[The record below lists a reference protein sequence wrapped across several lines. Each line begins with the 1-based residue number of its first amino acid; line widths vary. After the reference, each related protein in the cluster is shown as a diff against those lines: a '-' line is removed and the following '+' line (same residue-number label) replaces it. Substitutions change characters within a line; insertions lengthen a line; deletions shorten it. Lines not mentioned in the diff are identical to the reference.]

1 MKNKH
6 SQNRLLLLIVVSAC
20 VHALFL
26 YQPVNK
32 IELPSQ
38 QGANFTVQLQT
49 IYPKPRSNAVANSE
63 KKLATK
69 KVTKQDALK
78 NPATMEAE
86 PNTQHTSQQETTA
99 KSPPSSDAIRATLLT
114 QIKTKFT
121 KHFHYPQFAQRKGW
135 QGKVLL
141 AFNINQQG
149 NISDIHI
156 KDSSGYA
163 VLDQAAHHS
172 LSQIKQITVN
182 NWPFSVKQA
191 FKLPIIY
198 KLYEG

>member
-1 MKNKH
+1 MKNKYA
-6 SQNRLLLLIVVSAC
+6 QNRLLLLIVVSAC
-20 VHALFL
+20 VHALVL
-26 YQPVNK
+26 YSPANK
-32 IELPSQ
+32 IEFPSQ
-38 QGANFTVQLQT
+38 QGASFTVQLQT
-49 IYPKPRSNAVANSE
+49 IYPKPQSNTVANSE
-63 KKLATK
+63 KKLAAK
-69 KVTKQDALK
+69 KVTKQIILK
-78 NPATMEAE
+78 NPETKQAIL
-86 PNTQHTSQQETTA
+86 NTQHVSQQETTA
-99 KSPPSSDAIRATLLT
+99 ESPPSSDTIRATLLT
-114 QIKTKFT
+114 QIRTEFT
-121 KHFHYPQFAQRKGW
+121 KHFNYPHIAQRKGW

-172 LSQIKQITVN
+172 LRQIKQITVN